1 MLMKLITRSWVKFL
15 FLTMVAYLPGSAFA
29 ATPWTPIEWQDNGKL
44 RNWVRD
50 KNSNFV
56 DDLIEAETGQV
67 NILVDL
73 NQCIGDPTTAGI
85 VEYLNTLGDVTYI
98 GKYVSF
104 IIVVGVEV
112 NRTYDIGKRPEV
124 AMVELALPAKWHADN
139 LQAAK
144 VQNSSAYGTNTLQGK
159 FGWSVTLNGN
169 GINIAILD
177 QGIDNATYPAKYGYD
192 AINNVEGDPA
202 PDLIPPNTEVDWHG
216 TSMAGFALGPG
227 GIAPQAGLIDMK
239 VGTSASTVSQ
249 AEGYIQKALEK
260 IYEKHKDWGI
270 NVVNMSLSTEISDGK
285 DILSQLAN
293 LLSSQGIVVVGS
305 AGDNFSDSSVEAPAA
320 ASLAI
325 AINAAD
331 LNCTVDRK
339 DDTAPLVKGPRS
351 DYTPGK
357 TLTLGQ
363 HKPDLTMP
371 TGTNNENCP
380 GPAAQTSPASALTA
394 GLAAL
399 ILQQNAELR
408 DFSNKASGSVKDL
421 LIRSAESKGTPYT
434 GAMNYPGSTP
444 IWAQYWGFGEI
455 DAFNAFQHLTG
466 KDKTQRTDLTF
477 KGFDNS
483 PHPSSPWYFSK
494 SVETLSER
502 NGKNIR
508 AKVPDKI
515 FARIYN
521 NGPEDV
527 QNVKVNFS
535 FYPFAAGIFRFHD
548 IGSVLVDIAK
558 NKEKEV
564 SIDWTPPALSGGQ
577 EHGCIQVTI
586 DYGYDSNF
594 SNMSN
599 FAQKNVQVK
608 QTASPATFFFRVE
621 NPLPGDA
628 LIELIVTTDNT
639 NWSIKLSESSFMLSS
654 YDCAKTI
661 QATVGPPS
669 GIAKGTEA
677 LFFVTA
683 YATERGKEKAIDIGG
698 VALKARFEGK
708 VVSPWLWWFIVFLVF
723 AAVLVFLYMFR
734 TRKRRMAV

>member
-1 MLMKLITRSWVKFL
+1 
-15 FLTMVAYLPGSAFA
+15 
-29 ATPWTPIEWQDNGKL
+29 
-44 RNWVRD
+44 
-50 KNSNFV
+50 
-56 DDLIEAETGQV
+56 
-67 NILVDL
+67 
-73 NQCIGDPTTAGI
+73 
-85 VEYLNTLGDVTYI
+85 
-98 GKYVSF
+98 
-104 IIVVGVEV
+104 
-112 NRTYDIGKRPEV
+112 
-124 AMVELALPAKWHADN
+124 
-139 LQAAK
+139 
-144 VQNSSAYGTNTLQGK
+144 QNSSAYGKNTLQGK
-159 FGWSVTLNGN
+159 FGWSGTLNGK

-177 QGIDNATYPAKYGYD
+177 QCIDATYPAKYGYD
-192 AINNVEGDPA
+192 AINDVETDPA
-202 PDLIPPNTEVDWHG
+202 PNSGDWHG
-216 TSMAGFALGPG
+216 TNMAGFALGPG
-227 GIAPQAGLIDMK
+227 GMAPQAGLIDMK
-239 VGTSASTVSQ
+239 VGTLASTVGQ
-249 AEGYIQKALEK
+249 AKGYIQKALEK

-270 NVVNMSLSTEISDGK
+270 NVVNMSLSTAISDGK
-285 DILSQLAN
+285 DTLSQLAN

-305 AGDNFSDSSVEAPAA
+305 AGPNSPGSFVEAPAA

-325 AINAAD
+325 AVSAAD

-339 DDTAPLVKGPRS
+339 DDTAPFVKGPRS

-363 HKPDLTMP
+363 HKPDLIIP
-371 TGTNNENCP
+371 TGTTKNCP
-380 GPAAQTSPASALTA
+380 GPGAYNSPASALMA

-408 DFSNKASGSVKDL
+408 DFNNKASGSVKDL
-421 LIRSAESKGTPYT
+421 LVRSAESKGQPYS
-434 GAMNYPGSTP
+434 GAMSYPNSTP
-444 IWAQYWGFGEI
+444 TWTQYWGFGEI

-466 KDKTQRTDLTF
+466 KDKTQRTDFTF
-477 KGFDNS
+477 KGFDNTT
-483 PHPSSPWYFSK
+483 HPSSPWYFSK

-508 AKVPDKI
+508 ANVPDKI

-521 NGPEDV
+521 KGPENV

-564 SIDWTPPALSGGQ
+564 SIDWTPPAMSAGQ

-608 QTASPATFFFRVE
+608 QTTSPATFFFRVE

-628 LIELIVTTDNT
+628 LIDLKVTTDDT
-639 NWSIKLSESSFMLSS
+639 NWSIKLSESSFMLSG

-661 QATVGPPS
+661 QATVEPPA

-677 LFFVTA
+677 LVFVTA
-683 YATERGKEKAIDIGG
+683 YATEMGKEQAVDIGG

-708 VVSPWLWWFIVFLVF
+708 VVPPWFWWFIVFLVF
-723 AAVLVFLYMFR
+723 AAFLVFLYMFWR
-734 TRKRRMAV
+734 RKKRMAV